1 MCTKTYNFVAF
12 GCMKIPNFVRGGK
25 KFPFGADGREEN
37 EGGAGLGV
45 KKGRGIAPFRQDR
58 RTTMTVSVTQ
68 EQMRQNVF
76 HHTLTVPLS
85 SGQKNRPPVFQKNRP
100 PVFPCL
106 QKNRPLSFAN
116 RPLVFYFPLVATIS
130 G

>member
-58 RTTMTVSVTQ
+58 RTTMTVSGTQ

-85 SGQKNRPPVFQKNRP
+85 HK
-100 PVFPCL
+100 
-106 QKNRPLSFAN
+106 
-116 RPLVFYFPLVATIS
+116 
-130 G
+130 